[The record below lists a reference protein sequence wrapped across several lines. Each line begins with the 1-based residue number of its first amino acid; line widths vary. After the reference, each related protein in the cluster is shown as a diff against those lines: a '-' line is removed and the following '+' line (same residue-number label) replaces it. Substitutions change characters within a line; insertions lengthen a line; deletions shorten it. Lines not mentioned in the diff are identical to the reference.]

1 MIPSEEI
8 NNAAYE
14 YSGKQ
19 SHPINSAFR
28 DGAKWYEEQ
37 ILKRS
42 VEAEVTAPASSAFK
56 QIRYKLPKD
65 TEYKVGDKVKI
76 VIL

>member
-1 MIPSEEI
+1 MITREEI
-8 NNAAYE
+8 ENAAYE
-14 YSGKQ
+14 YSGKM
-19 SHPINSAFR
+19 SHPMNSAFR

-42 VEAEVTAPASSAFK
+42 VEAEVTVPASSAFK
-56 QIRYKLPKD
+56 QIRYKLPKG

-76 VIL
+76 LIV